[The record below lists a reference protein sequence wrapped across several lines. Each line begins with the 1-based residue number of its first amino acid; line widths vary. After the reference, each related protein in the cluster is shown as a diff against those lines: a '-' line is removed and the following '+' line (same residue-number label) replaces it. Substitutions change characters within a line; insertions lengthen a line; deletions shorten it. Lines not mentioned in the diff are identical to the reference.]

1 MIPNVRNVRNGET
14 KETSKMISEKAY
26 LSQSENVS
34 GWETIKKKMKKKMVI
49 IKIKII
55 VDCG

>member
-1 MIPNVRNVRNGET
+1 MV
-14 KETSKMISEKAY
+14 SEQAY

-34 GWETIKKKMKKKMVI
+34 GWETIKGKKKMKKKMVI
-49 IKIKII
+49 IKIKMY

>member
-1 MIPNVRNVRNGET
+1 MV
-14 KETSKMISEKAY
+14 SEQAY

-34 GWETIKKKMKKKMVI
+34 GWETIKGKKKKMKKKMVI
-49 IKIKII
+49 IKIKMY